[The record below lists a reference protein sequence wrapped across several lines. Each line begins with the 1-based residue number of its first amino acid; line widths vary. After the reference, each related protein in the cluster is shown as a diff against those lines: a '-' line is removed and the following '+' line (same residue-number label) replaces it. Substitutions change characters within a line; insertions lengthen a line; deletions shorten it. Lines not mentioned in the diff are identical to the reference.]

1 MAFKISKK
9 QIEKL
14 KKNLEN
20 GEKSHTIKDR
30 PRRNS
35 DKA

>member
-14 KKNLEN
+14 RKKLKEEN
-20 GEKSHTIKDR
+20 GKNTNTVK
-30 PRRNS
+30 
-35 DKA
+35 K